1 MNFGRGFTWPSP
13 VRETAAVRVLDITEW
28 FGETSGG
35 VRTYLNEKTAYVA
48 DRPDFAQVLVV
59 PGQEDSVSEQPGMR
73 CYRLRGP
80 HIPTQKPYRF
90 MLATRSIRRIIES
103 ERPSVIEVGS
113 CFAVPWIVKRAARAS
128 GIPLVGFFHGNLAR
142 TVCPFPER
150 ASAVKRRVYE
160 TTWKYMRAVYARCD
174 VTVCASEFAATD
186 LATHGVERVAVVP
199 LGVDL
204 AHFHPRRKDV
214 ACETRERLG
223 LPTDRRLMAFIGR
236 FAREKEIDVL
246 LDAWP
251 SIEQRTDAGLVLVG
265 DGHQRQQVDALA
277 RRSDRV
283 YRLPYQGDR
292 EALADLLAAVDV
304 VVSPGSAETFGLCAL
319 ESLASGTPV
328 LAADR
333 GGVAE
338 QLTKSGAGA
347 MFTAGDPDALASAA
361 LDLLDRDD
369 LHLLGFQG
377 RSYAERE
384 HEWSV
389 TFDRLFACYREVAE
403 AA

>member
-1 MNFGRGFTWPSP
+1 MNFSKGFTWPAP
-13 VRETAAVRVLDITEW
+13 LRESASVRVLDITEW

-35 VRTYLNEKTAYVA
+35 VRTYLNEKAAYVA
-48 DRPDFAQVLVV
+48 DRPDYAQVLVV
-59 PGQEDSVSEQPGMR
+59 PGQEDALSEQPGMR

-113 CFAVPWIVKRAARAS
+113 CFAVPWIVKRAAKAS

-150 ASAVKRRVYE
+150 ASAVTRGIYE
-160 TTWKYMRAVYARCD
+160 ATWKYIRAVYGQCD
-174 VTVCASEFAATD
+174 LTICASEFAAAD
-186 LATHGVERVAVVP
+186 LAAHGVERVAVVP

-204 AHFHPRRKDV
+204 AHFHPRRHED
-214 ACETRERLG
+214 ACETREALG
-223 LPTDRRLMAFIGR
+223 LPTDRRLFAFVGR

-246 LDAWP
+246 LEAWP
-251 SIEQRTDAGLVLVG
+251 EIEKRTDAGLILVG

-283 YRLPYQGDR
+283 YRLPYQSDR
-292 EALADLLAAVDV
+292 DALANLLAAVDV
-304 VVSPGSAETFGLCAL
+304 IVSPGSAETFGLCAL
-319 ESLASGTPV
+319 ESLSSGTPV

-338 QLTKSGAGA
+338 QLSRSGAGTTFA
-347 MFTAGDPDALASAA
+347 AGESGSLATAAI
-361 LDLLDRDD
+361 DLIERDD
-369 LHLLGFQG
+369 LPMLGFRG
-377 RSYAERE
+377 REYAERE
-384 HEWSV
+384 HEWAV
-389 TFDRLFACYREVAE
+389 TFDRLFARYRDVA
-403 AA
+403 A

>member
-1 MNFGRGFTWPSP
+1 MNFGRGFTWPAP
-13 VRETAAVRVLDITEW
+13 FREAAAVRVLDITEW

-35 VRTYLNEKTAYVA
+35 VRTYLNEKAAYVA
-48 DRPDFAQVLVV
+48 GRPDFAQVLVV
-59 PGQEDSVSEQPGMR
+59 PGQEDAMSEEPGRR

-90 MLATRSIRRIIES
+90 MLATRSIRRIIET

-113 CFAVPWIVKRAARAS
+113 CFAVPWIVKRGARGA

-142 TVCPFPER
+142 TVCPFPEQ
-150 ASAVKRRVYE
+150 ANAVTRRIYD
-160 TTWKYMRAVYARCD
+160 TTWKYMRAVYGRCD
-174 VTVCASEFAATD
+174 LTVCASEFAAAD
-186 LATHGVERVAVVP
+186 LAAHGVERVAVVP

-204 AHFHPRRKDV
+204 AHFHPRRHEY
-214 ACETRERLG
+214 ACETREALG
-223 LPTDRRLMAFIGR
+223 LPTDRRLFAFVGR

-246 LDAWP
+246 LEAWP
-251 SIEQRTDAGLVLVG
+251 EIEKSTDAGLVLVG

-283 YRLPYQGDR
+283 YRLPYQSDR
-292 EALADLLAAVDV
+292 DALANLLAAVDV
-304 VVSPGSAETFGLCAL
+304 IVSPGSAETFGLCAL
-319 ESLASGTPV
+319 ESLSSGTPV

-338 QLTKSGAGA
+338 QLARSGAGA
-347 MFTAGDPDALASAA
+347 TFAAGESESLAAA
-361 LDLLDRDD
+361 AIDLIERDD
-369 LHLLGFQG
+369 LPMLGFRG
-377 RSYAERE
+377 REYAERE

-389 TFDRLFACYREVAE
+389 TFDRLFARYREVAE

>member
-1 MNFGRGFTWPSP
+1 MNFGRGFSWPAP
-13 VRETAAVRVLDITEW
+13 LREAATVRVLDITEW

-35 VRTYLNEKTAYVA
+35 VRTYLNEKSTYVA
-48 DRPDFAQVLVV
+48 GRPEYAQVLVV

-103 ERPSVIEVGS
+103 EHPSVIEVGS

-142 TVCPFPER
+142 TVCPFPEQ
-150 ASAVKRRVYE
+150 ASQMGRGIYE
-160 TTWKYMRAVYARCD
+160 ATWKYMRAVYARCD
-174 VTVCASEFAATD
+174 VTICASEFAAED
-186 LATHGVERVAVVP
+186 LRSHGVERIAVVP

-204 AHFHPRRKDV
+204 AHFHPGRREY
-214 ACETRERLG
+214 ACETRERVG
-223 LPTDRRLMAFIGR
+223 LPTDRRLIAFIGR

-251 SIEQRTDAGLVLVG
+251 EIERRTDVALVLVG
-265 DGHQRQQVDALA
+265 DGHQRHAVDALA
-277 RRSDRV
+277 RRSSRV
-283 YRLPYQGDR
+283 YRLPYQSDR
-292 EALADLLAAVDV
+292 DALADLLAAVDV
-304 VVSPGSAETFGLCAL
+304 VVAPGSAETFGLCAL

-328 LAADR
+328 LGADR

-338 QLTKSGAGA
+338 QLARSGAGA
-347 MFTAGDPDALASAA
+347 TFAAGDPESLAASAI
-361 LDLLDRDD
+361 DLLDRSD
-369 LHLLGFQG
+369 LGFLGYQG
-377 RSYAERE
+377 REYAVRE

-389 TFDRLFACYREVAE
+389 TFDRLFARYREVA
-403 AA
+403 A

>member
-13 VRETAAVRVLDITEW
+13 LRETASVRVLDITEW

-35 VRTYLNEKTAYVA
+35 VRTYLNEKAAYVA
-48 DRPDFAQVLVV
+48 QRSDYAQVLVV

-150 ASAVKRRVYE
+150 ASAMTRRVYE
-160 TTWKYMRAVYARCD
+160 TTWKYMRAVYDRCD
-174 VTVCASEFAATD
+174 ITVCASEFAAAD
-186 LATHGVERVAVVP
+186 LAAHGVERVAVVP

-204 AHFHPRRKDV
+204 AHFHPRRREY
-214 ACETRERLG
+214 ACQTRESLG
-223 LPTDRRLMAFIGR
+223 LPTDRRLIAFVGR
-236 FAREKEIDVL
+236 FAREKEIEVL

-265 DGHQRQQVDALA
+265 DGHQRHAVDALA

-338 QLTKSGAGA
+338 QLAKSGAGA
-347 MFTAGDPDALASAA
+347 TFASGESESLAAAA
-361 LDLLDRDD
+361 LDLLDRED
-369 LHLLGFQG
+369 LGLLGYQG
-377 RSYAERE
+377 RAYAERE

-389 TFDRLFACYREVAE
+389 TFDRLFARYREVAE

>member
-13 VRETAAVRVLDITEW
+13 IRETAAVRVLDITEW

-35 VRTYLNEKTAYVA
+35 VRTYLNEKATYVA
-48 DRPDFAQVLVV
+48 GRPDFAQVLVV
-59 PGQEDSVSEQPGMR
+59 PGQEDSVTEQPGMR

-150 ASAVKRRVYE
+150 ASAMQRRVYE
-160 TTWKYMRAVYARCD
+160 TTWKYMRAVYSRCD
-174 VTVCASEFAATD
+174 VTVCASEFAAAD
-186 LATHGVERVAVVP
+186 LADHGVERVAVVP

-204 AHFHPRRKDV
+204 AHFHPRRREV

-223 LPTDRRLMAFIGR
+223 LPTDRRLIAFIGR

-251 SIEQRTDAGLVLVG
+251 SIEQRTDAALVLVG

-283 YRLPYQGDR
+283 YRVPYQSDR
-292 EALADLLAAVDV
+292 DALADLLAAVDV

-338 QLTKSGAGA
+338 QLIKSGAGV

-369 LHLLGFQG
+369 LHMLGFHG

-384 HEWSV
+384 HEWSA